1 MEGTMDNIEFPFY
14 INETQHIK
22 KMKFME
28 TDQFYL
34 YHGNKMLRLLD
45 IEEVEEFVA
54 FVGGAN

>member
-1 MEGTMDNIEFPFY
+1 MDNIEFPFY